1 MANTQLP
8 ETIYTAQ
15 STPERAETK
24 RVPQG
29 VGLKVAHSRK
39 SEEFAGAADSKVPET
54 IPRSQPGIRQLT
66 VEKEVVG
73 IVAPE
78 REFGAR

>member
-1 MANTQLP
+1 MVNAQLP

-24 RVPQG
+24 GVPQE
-29 VGLKVAHSRK
+29 VSLKVAHSGK
-39 SEEFAGAADSKVPET
+39 SEESAGAADSKVPET
-54 IPRSQPGIRQLT
+54 IPRSQPGIRQLI

-78 REFGAR
+78 RVFER